1 MRTSCSARFRDCIRR
16 AIFREPESASPRC
29 SASCAGT
36 AGASGRRPRW
46 AKAPCFSSIWLST
59 AGSAPAPQARKRA
72 PMDRTPIRVLFIED
86 SEQDTELALR
96 ALDHSGFDVSW
107 ERVEAEQDLRR
118 ALHSSKP
125 QAILSDFSMPVFDGV
140 DALRVTRE
148 IAPGIPF
155 IFVSGTIGEE
165 RAIEAIRLGATD
177 YVLKDNLRRLG
188 TVVRRALA
196 EAADRERARAAEEER
211 ARLVAILEA
220 TSDCVAMS
228 DPDGRIIYL
237 NAAGRKM
244 IGAPESGG
252 VGGQIREIHPKWARE
267 LIEEAGWPTAAR
279 AGVWHGETAILGAGG
294 TEIPVSQVLVAH
306 RGSDGNIRFYSTI
319 MRDIRDRKA
328 YEARIQHLA
337 NYDALTGLP
346 NRTLLGDRSAQA
358 IAHAKRVGRPA
369 ALLVVDV
376 DRFKLVNESHSHG
389 AGDTLLRMVADRL
402 RGAVREGDTVAR
414 LGADAFA
421 VLATDLARPDDVSAV
436 ARKIREAM
444 HAPFWLEA
452 RDLHVT
458 VSIGASIYPRDG
470 EEFDILLRN
479 ADAAMHRV
487 KAEGRNGFQFY
498 AAAMTRQATDRVELE
513 NELRLALGKN
523 ELEIHYQPQVV
534 LANRRIVGVEA
545 LMRWNHRGR
554 GWISPGQF
562 IPIAEDSDLIHPL
575 GEFALAEGCRRIRA
589 WNDAGF
595 ASLRLA
601 VNVSAQQF
609 RSAGFVE
616 AVGRALRAAELEPA
630 CLELELTESV
640 LVENREEAADIL
652 KRLKALGVQIAVDDF
667 GTGYSSLSY
676 LSRLPID
683 CLKIDRSFVSRVHEK
698 GHDAAITQAVI
709 SLAHSLAVRVIAEG
723 IETAEQLEFLR
734 THRCDQGQGYLF
746 SPAVDPEAMAKL
758 LAAGTL
764 EPDEQAAAKL
774 K

>member
-1 MRTSCSARFRDCIRR
+1 M
-16 AIFREPESASPRC
+16 
-29 SASCAGT
+29 
-36 AGASGRRPRW
+36 
-46 AKAPCFSSIWLST
+46 
-59 AGSAPAPQARKRA
+59 
-72 PMDRTPIRVLFIED
+72 PIQVLFIED
-86 SEQDTELALR
+86 SEIDVELALR
-96 ALDHSGFDVSW
+96 SLEQGGFDVSW
-107 ERVEAEQDLRR
+107 ECVQAEEELKR
-118 ALHSSKP
+118 ALSSHRP
-125 QAILSDFSMPVFDGV
+125 QAILSDFSMPGFDGME
-140 DALRVTRE
+140 ALRLAKE
-148 IAPGIPF
+148 IAPGVPF

-177 YVLKDNLRRLG
+177 YVLKDNMRRLG
-188 TVVRRALA
+188 TSVRRALS
-196 EAADRERARAAEEER
+196 EASERERVRIAEEER
-211 ARLVAILEA
+211 ARLVQVLEA
-220 TSDCVAMS
+220 TSDYVGIS
-228 DPDGRIIYL
+228 EPTGKIIYM
-237 NAAGRKM
+237 NAAGRKLT
-244 IGAPESGG
+244 GAPESGD
-252 VGGQIREIHPKWARE
+252 VGKSTIDIHPQWASERVE
-267 LIEEAGWPTAAR
+267 GEGRRAAER
-279 AGVWHGETAILGAGG
+279 DGLWHGESALLGADG
-294 TEIPVSQVLVAH
+294 TEIPVSQVITAH
-306 RGSDGNIRFYSTI
+306 KGPNGTIRFFSTI
-319 MRDIRDRKA
+319 ARDIRDRKA
-328 YEARIQHLA
+328 YEERLQYFA
-337 NYDALTGLP
+337 NYDPLTGLP
-346 NRTLLGDRSAQA
+346 NRSLLGDRALQG
-358 IAHAKRVGRPA
+358 IAHAKRAGRPT
-369 ALLVVDV
+369 ALLVMNL
-376 DRFKLVNESHSHG
+376 DRFKLVNESYSHG

-470 EEFDILLRN
+470 EDFDILLRN

-534 LANRRIVGVEA
+534 LANGRIVGVEA

-554 GWISPGQF
+554 GWIPPGQF

-575 GEFALAEGCRRIRA
+575 GEFALTEGCRRIRA
-589 WNDAGF
+589 WSDAGF

-616 AVGRALRAAELEPA
+616 AVGRALRSAGLEPA

-683 CLKIDRSFVSRVHEK
+683 CLKIDRSFVSRVHER

-723 IETAEQLEFLR
+723 VETVEQLEFLR
-734 THRCDQGQGYLF
+734 MHRCDQGQGYLF
-746 SPAVDPEAMAKL
+746 SPAVDPGAMAKL

-764 EPDEQAAAKL
+764 EPDEQAAEKL

>member
-1 MRTSCSARFRDCIRR
+1 M
-16 AIFREPESASPRC
+16 
-29 SASCAGT
+29 
-36 AGASGRRPRW
+36 
-46 AKAPCFSSIWLST
+46 
-59 AGSAPAPQARKRA
+59 
-72 PMDRTPIRVLFIED
+72 PIQVLFIED
-86 SEQDTELALR
+86 SEIDVELALR
-96 ALDHSGFDVSW
+96 SLEQGGFDVSW
-107 ERVEAEQDLRR
+107 ECVQAEEELKR
-118 ALHSSKP
+118 ALSSYRP
-125 QAILSDFSMPVFDGV
+125 QAILSDFSMPGFDGME
-140 DALRVTRE
+140 ALRLAKE
-148 IAPGIPF
+148 MAPGVPF

-177 YVLKDNLRRLG
+177 YVLKDNMRRLG
-188 TVVRRALA
+188 TSLRRALS
-196 EAADRERARAAEEER
+196 EASERERVRVSEEER
-211 ARLVAILEA
+211 ARLVQVLEA
-220 TSDCVAMS
+220 TSDYVGIS
-228 DPDGRIIYL
+228 EPTGKIIYM
-237 NAAGRKM
+237 NAAGRKLT
-244 IGAPESGG
+244 GAPESGD
-252 VGGQIREIHPKWARE
+252 VGKSTIDVHPQWASERVE
-267 LIEEAGWPTAAR
+267 GEGRRAAER
-279 AGVWHGETAILGAGG
+279 DGLWHGESALLGADG
-294 TEIPVSQVLVAH
+294 TEIPVSQVITAH
-306 RGSDGNIRFYSTI
+306 KGPNGTIRFFSTI
-319 MRDIRDRKA
+319 ARDIRDRKA
-328 YEARIQHLA
+328 YEERLQYFA
-337 NYDALTGLP
+337 NYDPLTGLP
-346 NRTLLGDRSAQA
+346 NRSLLGDRALQG
-358 IAHAKRVGRPA
+358 IAHAKRAGRPT
-369 ALLVVDV
+369 ALLVMNL
-376 DRFKLVNESHSHG
+376 DRFKLVNESCSHG

-421 VLATDLARPDDVSAV
+421 VLATDLARADDVSAV

-498 AAAMTRQATDRVELE
+498 AAAMTRQATERVELE

-534 LANRRIVGVEA
+534 LANGRIVGVEA

-562 IPIAEDSDLIHPL
+562 IPIAEDSELIHPL

-764 EPDEQAAAKL
+764 EPDEQSAAKL

>member
-1 MRTSCSARFRDCIRR
+1 
-16 AIFREPESASPRC
+16 
-29 SASCAGT
+29 
-36 AGASGRRPRW
+36 
-46 AKAPCFSSIWLST
+46 
-59 AGSAPAPQARKRA
+59 
-72 PMDRTPIRVLFIED
+72 MDRMPIQVLFIED
-86 SEQDTELALR
+86 SEIDVELALR
-96 ALDHSGFDVSW
+96 SLEQGGFDVSW
-107 ERVEAEQDLRR
+107 ECVQAEEELKR
-118 ALHSSKP
+118 ALSSHRP
-125 QAILSDFSMPVFDGV
+125 QAILSDFSMPGFDGME
-140 DALRVTRE
+140 ALRLSKE
-148 IAPGIPF
+148 MAPGVPF

-177 YVLKDNLRRLG
+177 YVLKDNMRRLG
-188 TVVRRALA
+188 TSVRRALS
-196 EAADRERARAAEEER
+196 EASEHERVRIAEEER
-211 ARLVAILEA
+211 ARLVQVLEA
-220 TSDCVAMS
+220 TSDYVGIS
-228 DPDGRIIYL
+228 DPNGKIIYM
-237 NAAGRKM
+237 NAAGRKLT
-244 IGAPESGG
+244 GAPESGD
-252 VGGQIREIHPKWARE
+252 VGKSTIEVHPKWASERVE
-267 LIEEAGWPTAAR
+267 GEGRRSAERDGL
-279 AGVWHGETAILGAGG
+279 WHGESALLGADG
-294 TEIPVSQVLVAH
+294 TEIPVSQVITAH
-306 RGSDGNIRFYSTI
+306 KGPDGAIRFFSTI
-319 MRDIRDRKA
+319 ARDIRERKA
-328 YEARIQHLA
+328 YEARLQYFA
-337 NYDALTGLP
+337 NYDPLTGLP
-346 NRTLLGDRSAQA
+346 NRSLLGDRALQG
-358 IAHAKRVGRPA
+358 IAHAKRAGRPT
-369 ALLVVDV
+369 ALLVMDL
-376 DRFKLVNESHSHG
+376 DRFKLVNESYSHG

-444 HAPFWLEA
+444 HSPFWLEA

-458 VSIGASIYPRDG
+458 VSIGASVYPRDG

-513 NELRLALGKN
+513 NELRLALGKG

-534 LANRRIVGVEA
+534 LANGRIVGVEA

-575 GEFALAEGCRRIRA
+575 GEFALTEGCRRIRA
-589 WNDAGF
+589 WSDAGF

-609 RSAGFVE
+609 RSPGFVE
-616 AVGRALRAAELEPA
+616 AVGRALRASELEPA
-630 CLELELTESV
+630 LLELELTESV

-683 CLKIDRSFVSRVHEK
+683 CLKIDRSFVSRVNER

-723 IETAEQLEFLR
+723 VETVEQLEFLR
-734 THRCDQGQGYLF
+734 MHRCDQGQGYLF

-758 LAAGTL
+758 LAAGSL
-764 EPDEQAAAKL
+764 EPDEQSAAKL

>member
-1 MRTSCSARFRDCIRR
+1 
-16 AIFREPESASPRC
+16 
-29 SASCAGT
+29 
-36 AGASGRRPRW
+36 
-46 AKAPCFSSIWLST
+46 
-59 AGSAPAPQARKRA
+59 
-72 PMDRTPIRVLFIED
+72 
-86 SEQDTELALR
+86 
-96 ALDHSGFDVSW
+96 
-107 ERVEAEQDLRR
+107 
-118 ALHSSKP
+118 
-125 QAILSDFSMPVFDGV
+125 
-140 DALRVTRE
+140 
-148 IAPGIPF
+148 
-155 IFVSGTIGEE
+155 
-165 RAIEAIRLGATD
+165 
-177 YVLKDNLRRLG
+177 
-188 TVVRRALA
+188 
-196 EAADRERARAAEEER
+196 
-211 ARLVAILEA
+211 
-220 TSDCVAMS
+220 
-228 DPDGRIIYL
+228 
-237 NAAGRKM
+237 
-244 IGAPESGG
+244 
-252 VGGQIREIHPKWARE
+252 
-267 LIEEAGWPTAAR
+267 
-279 AGVWHGETAILGAGG
+279 
-294 TEIPVSQVLVAH
+294 
-306 RGSDGNIRFYSTI
+306 
-319 MRDIRDRKA
+319 
-328 YEARIQHLA
+328 
-337 NYDALTGLP
+337 
-346 NRTLLGDRSAQA
+346 
-358 IAHAKRVGRPA
+358 
-369 ALLVVDV
+369 
-376 DRFKLVNESHSHG
+376 
-389 AGDTLLRMVADRL
+389 
-402 RGAVREGDTVAR
+402 VAR

-498 AAAMTRQATDRVELE
+498 AAAMTRQATERVELE

-534 LANRRIVGVEA
+534 LANGRIVGVEA

-554 GWISPGQF
+554 GWIPPGQF

>member
-1 MRTSCSARFRDCIRR
+1 
-16 AIFREPESASPRC
+16 
-29 SASCAGT
+29 
-36 AGASGRRPRW
+36 
-46 AKAPCFSSIWLST
+46 
-59 AGSAPAPQARKRA
+59 
-72 PMDRTPIRVLFIED
+72 MDRMPIQVLFIED
-86 SEQDTELALR
+86 SEIDVELALR
-96 ALDHSGFDVSW
+96 SLEQGGFDVSW
-107 ERVEAEQDLRR
+107 ECVQVEEELKR
-118 ALHSSKP
+118 ALSSHRP
-125 QAILSDFSMPVFDGV
+125 QAILSDFSMPGFDGME
-140 DALRVTRE
+140 ALRLAKE
-148 IAPGIPF
+148 MAPGVPF

-177 YVLKDNLRRLG
+177 YVLKDNMRRLG
-188 TVVRRALA
+188 TSVRRALS
-196 EAADRERARAAEEER
+196 EASERERVRVSEEER
-211 ARLVAILEA
+211 ARLVQVLEA
-220 TSDCVAMS
+220 TSDYVGIS
-228 DPDGRIIYL
+228 EPTGKIIYM
-237 NAAGRKM
+237 NAAGRKLT
-244 IGAPESGG
+244 GAPESGD
-252 VGGQIREIHPKWARE
+252 VGKSTIDVHPQWASERVE
-267 LIEEAGWPTAAR
+267 GEGRRAAER
-279 AGVWHGETAILGAGG
+279 DGLWHGESALLGADG
-294 TEIPVSQVLVAH
+294 TEIPVSQVITAH
-306 RGSDGNIRFYSTI
+306 KGPNGTIRFFSTI
-319 MRDIRDRKA
+319 ARDIRDRKA
-328 YEARIQHLA
+328 YEERLQYFA
-337 NYDALTGLP
+337 NYDPLTGLP
-346 NRTLLGDRSAQA
+346 NRSLLGDRALQG
-358 IAHAKRVGRPA
+358 IAHAKRAGRPT
-369 ALLVVDV
+369 ALLVMNL
-376 DRFKLVNESHSHG
+376 DRFKLVNESYSHG

-470 EEFDILLRN
+470 EDFDILLRN

-534 LANRRIVGVEA
+534 LANGRIVGVEA

-554 GWISPGQF
+554 GWIPPGQF

-575 GEFALAEGCRRIRA
+575 GEFALTEGCRRIRA
-589 WNDAGF
+589 WSDAGF

-616 AVGRALRAAELEPA
+616 AVGRALRSAELEPA

-683 CLKIDRSFVSRVHEK
+683 CLKIDRSFVSRVHER

-723 IETAEQLEFLR
+723 VETVEQLEFLR
-734 THRCDQGQGYLF
+734 MHRCDQGQGYLF

-764 EPDEQAAAKL
+764 EPDEQSAAKL

>member
-1 MRTSCSARFRDCIRR
+1 
-16 AIFREPESASPRC
+16 
-29 SASCAGT
+29 
-36 AGASGRRPRW
+36 
-46 AKAPCFSSIWLST
+46 
-59 AGSAPAPQARKRA
+59 
-72 PMDRTPIRVLFIED
+72 MDRMPIQVLFIED
-86 SEQDTELALR
+86 SEIDVELALR
-96 ALDHSGFDVSW
+96 SLEQGGFDVSW
-107 ERVEAEQDLRR
+107 ECVEAEEELKR
-118 ALHSSKP
+118 ALSSHRP
-125 QAILSDFSMPVFDGV
+125 QAILSDFSMPGFDGME
-140 DALRVTRE
+140 ALRLAKE
-148 IAPGIPF
+148 MAPGVPF

-177 YVLKDNLRRLG
+177 YVLKDNMRRLG
-188 TVVRRALA
+188 TSLRRALS
-196 EAADRERARAAEEER
+196 EASERERVRVSEEER
-211 ARLVAILEA
+211 ARLVQVLEA
-220 TSDCVAMS
+220 TSDYVGIS
-228 DPDGRIIYL
+228 EPTGKIIYM
-237 NAAGRKM
+237 NAAGRKLT
-244 IGAPESGG
+244 GAPESGD
-252 VGGQIREIHPKWARE
+252 VGKSTIDVHPQWASERVE
-267 LIEEAGWPTAAR
+267 GEGRRAAER
-279 AGVWHGETAILGAGG
+279 DGLWHGESALLGADG
-294 TEIPVSQVLVAH
+294 TEIPVSQVITAH
-306 RGSDGNIRFYSTI
+306 KGPNGTIRFFSTI
-319 MRDIRDRKA
+319 ARDIRDRKA
-328 YEARIQHLA
+328 YEERLQYFA
-337 NYDALTGLP
+337 NYDPLTGLP
-346 NRTLLGDRSAQA
+346 NRSLLGDRALQG
-358 IAHAKRVGRPA
+358 IAHAKRAGRPT
-369 ALLVVDV
+369 ALLVMDL
-376 DRFKLVNESHSHG
+376 DRFKLVNESYSHG

-498 AAAMTRQATDRVELE
+498 AAAMTRQATERVELE

-534 LANRRIVGVEA
+534 LANGRIVGVEA

-723 IETAEQLEFLR
+723 IETVDQLEFLR
-734 THRCDQGQGYLF
+734 MHRCDQGQGYLF

-764 EPDEQAAAKL
+764 EPDEQAAEKL

>member
-1 MRTSCSARFRDCIRR
+1 
-16 AIFREPESASPRC
+16 
-29 SASCAGT
+29 
-36 AGASGRRPRW
+36 
-46 AKAPCFSSIWLST
+46 
-59 AGSAPAPQARKRA
+59 
-72 PMDRTPIRVLFIED
+72 MDKTPIQVLFIED
-86 SEQDTELALR
+86 SEIDVELALR
-96 ALDHSGFDVSW
+96 ALDQGGFDVSW
-107 ERVEAEQDLRR
+107 ECVGAEEELKR
-118 ALHSSKP
+118 ALSLQRP
-125 QAILSDFSMPVFDGV
+125 QAILSDFSMPGFDGME
-140 DALRVTRE
+140 ALRLSKE
-148 IAPGIPF
+148 MAPGVPF

-177 YVLKDNLRRLG
+177 YVLKDNMRRLG
-188 TVVRRALA
+188 TSVRRALS
-196 EAADRERARAAEEER
+196 EASEHERVRIAEEER
-211 ARLVAILEA
+211 ARLVQVLEA
-220 TSDCVAMS
+220 TSDYVGIS
-228 DPDGRIIYL
+228 DPNGKIIYM
-237 NAAGRKM
+237 NAAGRKLT
-244 IGAPESGG
+244 GAPESGD
-252 VGGQIREIHPKWARE
+252 VGKSTIEVHPKWASERVE
-267 LIEEAGWPTAAR
+267 GEGRRSAERDGL
-279 AGVWHGETAILGAGG
+279 WHGESALLGADG
-294 TEIPVSQVLVAH
+294 TEIPVSQVITAH
-306 RGSDGNIRFYSTI
+306 KGPDGAIRFFSTI
-319 MRDIRDRKA
+319 ARDIRERKA
-328 YEARIQHLA
+328 YEARLQYFA
-337 NYDALTGLP
+337 NYDPLTGLP
-346 NRTLLGDRSAQA
+346 NRSLLGDRALQG
-358 IAHAKRVGRPA
+358 IAHAKRAGRPT
-369 ALLVVDV
+369 ALLVMDL
-376 DRFKLVNESHSHG
+376 DRFKLVNESYSHG

-444 HAPFWLEA
+444 HSPFWLEA

-458 VSIGASIYPRDG
+458 VSIGASVYPRDG

-513 NELRLALGKN
+513 NELRLALGKG
-523 ELEIHYQPQVV
+523 ELEVHYQPQVV
-534 LANRRIVGVEA
+534 LANGRIVGVEA

-575 GEFALAEGCRRIRA
+575 GEFALTEGCRRIRA
-589 WNDAGF
+589 WSDAGF

-609 RSAGFVE
+609 RSPGFVE
-616 AVGRALRAAELEPA
+616 AVGRALRASELEPA
-630 CLELELTESV
+630 LLELELTESV

-683 CLKIDRSFVSRVHEK
+683 CLKIDRSFVSRVNER

-723 IETAEQLEFLR
+723 VETVEQLEFLR
-734 THRCDQGQGYLF
+734 MHRCDQGQGYLF

-758 LAAGTL
+758 LAAGSL
-764 EPDEQAAAKL
+764 EPDEQSAAKL

>member
-1 MRTSCSARFRDCIRR
+1 
-16 AIFREPESASPRC
+16 
-29 SASCAGT
+29 
-36 AGASGRRPRW
+36 
-46 AKAPCFSSIWLST
+46 
-59 AGSAPAPQARKRA
+59 
-72 PMDRTPIRVLFIED
+72 MDRMPIQVLFIED
-86 SEQDTELALR
+86 SEIDVELALR
-96 ALDHSGFDVSW
+96 SLEQGGFDVSW
-107 ERVEAEQDLRR
+107 ECVQAEEELKR
-118 ALHSSKP
+118 ALSSYRP
-125 QAILSDFSMPVFDGV
+125 QAILSDFSMPGFDGME
-140 DALRVTRE
+140 ALRLAKE
-148 IAPGIPF
+148 MAPGVPF

-177 YVLKDNLRRLG
+177 YVLKDNMRRLG
-188 TVVRRALA
+188 TSVKRALS
-196 EAADRERARAAEEER
+196 EASERERVRVSEEER
-211 ARLVAILEA
+211 ARLVQVLEA
-220 TSDCVAMS
+220 TSDYVGIS
-228 DPDGRIIYL
+228 EPTGKIIYM
-237 NAAGRKM
+237 NAAGRKLT
-244 IGAPESGG
+244 GAPESGD
-252 VGGQIREIHPKWARE
+252 VGKSAIDIHPQWASERVE
-267 LIEEAGWPTAAR
+267 GEGRRAAER
-279 AGVWHGETAILGAGG
+279 DGLWHGESALLGADG
-294 TEIPVSQVLVAH
+294 TEIPVSQVITAH
-306 RGSDGNIRFYSTI
+306 KGPNGTIRFFSTI
-319 MRDIRDRKA
+319 ARDIRDRKA
-328 YEARIQHLA
+328 YEERLQYFA
-337 NYDALTGLP
+337 NYDPLTGLP
-346 NRTLLGDRSAQA
+346 NRSLLGDRALQG
-358 IAHAKRVGRPA
+358 IAHAKRAGRPT
-369 ALLVVDV
+369 ALLVMNL
-376 DRFKLVNESHSHG
+376 DRFKLVNESYSHG

-421 VLATDLARPDDVSAV
+421 VLATDLARADDVSAV

-470 EEFDILLRN
+470 EDFDILLRN

-498 AAAMTRQATDRVELE
+498 AAAMTRQATERVELE

-534 LANRRIVGVEA
+534 LANGRIVGVEA

-554 GWISPGQF
+554 GWIPPGQF

-723 IETAEQLEFLR
+723 VETVEQLEFLR

-746 SPAVDPEAMAKL
+746 SPAVDPGAMAKL

-764 EPDEQAAAKL
+764 EPDEHAAAKL

>member
-1 MRTSCSARFRDCIRR
+1 M
-16 AIFREPESASPRC
+16 
-29 SASCAGT
+29 
-36 AGASGRRPRW
+36 
-46 AKAPCFSSIWLST
+46 
-59 AGSAPAPQARKRA
+59 
-72 PMDRTPIRVLFIED
+72 PIQVLFIED
-86 SEQDTELALR
+86 SGIDVELALR
-96 ALDHSGFDVSW
+96 SLDQGGFDVSW
-107 ERVEAEQDLRR
+107 ECVQAEEELKR
-118 ALHSSKP
+118 ALGSRRP
-125 QAILSDFSMPVFDGV
+125 QAILSDFSMPGFDGME
-140 DALRVTRE
+140 ALRLAKE
-148 IAPGIPF
+148 MAPGVPF

-177 YVLKDNLRRLG
+177 YVLKDNMRRLG
-188 TVVRRALA
+188 TSVRRALS
-196 EAADRERARAAEEER
+196 EASERERVRIAEEER
-211 ARLVAILEA
+211 ARLVQVLEA
-220 TSDCVAMS
+220 TSDYVGIS
-228 DPDGRIIYL
+228 EPTGKIIYM
-237 NAAGRKM
+237 NAAGRKLT
-244 IGAPESGG
+244 GAPESGD
-252 VGGQIREIHPKWARE
+252 VGKSTIDVHPQWASERVE
-267 LIEEAGWPTAAR
+267 GEGRRAAER
-279 AGVWHGETAILGAGG
+279 DGLWHGESALLGADGA
-294 TEIPVSQVLVAH
+294 EIPVSQVITAH
-306 RGSDGNIRFYSTI
+306 KGPNGAIRFFSTI
-319 MRDIRDRKA
+319 ARDIRDRKA
-328 YEARIQHLA
+328 YEERLQYFA
-337 NYDALTGLP
+337 NYDPLTGLP
-346 NRTLLGDRSAQA
+346 NRSLLGDRALQG
-358 IAHAKRVGRPA
+358 IAHAKRAGRPT
-369 ALLVVDV
+369 ALLVMNL
-376 DRFKLVNESHSHG
+376 DRFKLVNESYSHG

-498 AAAMTRQATDRVELE
+498 AAAMTRQATERVELE

-534 LANRRIVGVEA
+534 LANGRIVGVEA

-554 GWISPGQF
+554 GWIPPGQF